1 MSRLPRRVFLMS
13 VPTGCLAAAAYG
25 IGAPVGGNR
34 DSANTSGSLYPGFPG
49 QNPKLVEE
57 VVRYSHF
64 DIDAVHELITD
75 RPALA
80 KASWDW
86 GFGDWESALGAASHM
101 GRRDM
106 AELLITHG
114 ARPNMFT
121 FAMFDQ
127 VDTLRAIVQ
136 ANPGVQRI
144 HGPHG
149 ITLLVHARNGKAERV
164 IDYLESVE
172 GAHVPQTNKPLDDEQ
187 KKVYLGAYG
196 YGSGND
202 ETLRIVEM
210 RNGMLGI
217 QRGKRAPRHLL
228 HLGEHTFHPT
238 GAPSVRINF
247 RVNDSSIAEMLTVH
261 DADLIV
267 TARRVE

>member
-1 MSRLPRRVFLMS
+1 MSKLPRRAFLMS
-13 VPTGCLAAAAYG
+13 VPTGCLAAGAYG
-25 IGAPVGGNR
+25 IGAVVGDKR
-34 DSANTSGSLYPGFPG
+34 DSANTSGSLYPVFPA

-57 VVRYSHF
+57 VVLYSHF
-64 DIDAVHELITD
+64 NIDAVHELITD

-106 AELLITHG
+106 AELLIAHG
-114 ARPNMFT
+114 ARPNIFT

-127 VDTLRAIVQ
+127 VDALRAIVQ

-149 ITLLVHARNGKAERV
+149 ITLLAHARNGKAARV

-172 GAHVPQTNKPLDDEQ
+172 GAHVPQANTPLDDEQ

-202 ETLRIVEM
+202 ETLTIVVM

-217 QRGKRAPRHLL
+217 RRGERVPRPLF

-247 RVNDSSIAEMLTVH
+247 RINDHSVADTLTVH

>member
-187 KKVYLGAYG
+187 KRFISARMGMAAGMTRRLGSWRCATACSASSAASARLAICYTSASTRSTPPARHRC
-196 YGSGND
+196 GSTSGS
-202 ETLRIVEM
+202 M
-210 RNGMLGI
+210 
-217 QRGKRAPRHLL
+217 
-228 HLGEHTFHPT
+228 
-238 GAPSVRINF
+238 
-247 RVNDSSIAEMLTVH
+247 
-261 DADLIV
+261 
-267 TARRVE
+267 TAVSPKC